1 MKKLNGYYYCFSHSS
16 YEHGLCSIAEVS
28 REMAKRAAIN
38 LGARLY
44 IVKYRNGIQQ
54 GKKRESLSHKNKM
67 LHKNNRYIER
77 QHQK

>member
-16 YEHGLCSIAEVS
+16 YEHGLCSIAEAS

-54 GKKRESLSHKNKM
+54 GKKKRIPLT
-67 LHKNNRYIER
+67 
-77 QHQK
+77 